1 MTFLMILCVAVPNA
15 QPLQEPTELTRF
27 TLVEYHMGIDARL
40 VVYATDKLVA
50 EKACE
55 AAFKRIAEL
64 DGIMSD
70 YRPKSELMLLCA
82 KPKGTAVKVSDDL
95 YRVLE
100 RSQVI
105 SRQTGGA
112 FDVSVGPLVQLW
124 RKARK
129 EGKLPDPAL
138 IESAK
143 KLVGYR
149 KVKLDSRA
157 HTVTLQED
165 GMKLDLGGIA
175 KGYASDEALKV
186 LRKNGIKSALVE
198 MGGDLVLGDA
208 PPKTKGWTVSI
219 PNNNSSELMLHN
231 CAVSSSGDTEQFVVI
246 DGKRY
251 SHVVDPMTGQ
261 GLTKRLQATIIA
273 KDGFTTDPL
282 STALTLLDERNRY
295 RLLQRYPKAKAFIKN
310 ASAD

>member
-1 MTFLMILCVAVPNA
+1 MVMLAKVKKSPIVKNDPARHVKGLMTFLIILCAAVPSA

-82 KPKGTAVKVSDDL
+82 KPKGTAVKVSNDL

-100 RSQVI
+100 RSLVI

-112 FDVSVGPLVQLW
+112 FDVTVGPLVQLW

-129 EGKLPDPAL
+129 EGRLPDPNL
-138 IESAK
+138 IQAAK
-143 KLVGYR
+143 NLVGYR
-149 KVKLDSRA
+149 KVKLDSKA
-157 HTVTLQED
+157 HTVTLSQD
-165 GMKLDLGGIA
+165 GVDSGFCRGERIGRIQA
-175 KGYASDEALKV
+175 
-186 LRKNGIKSALVE
+186 ISA
-198 MGGDLVLGDA
+198 
-208 PPKTKGWTVSI
+208 T
-219 PNNNSSELMLHN
+219 N
-231 CAVSSSGDTEQFVVI
+231 
-246 DGKRY
+246 
-251 SHVVDPMTGQ
+251 
-261 GLTKRLQATIIA
+261 
-273 KDGFTTDPL
+273 
-282 STALTLLDERNRY
+282 TALIGNR
-295 RLLQRYPKAKAFIKN
+295 RVRARAR
-310 ASAD
+310 SR